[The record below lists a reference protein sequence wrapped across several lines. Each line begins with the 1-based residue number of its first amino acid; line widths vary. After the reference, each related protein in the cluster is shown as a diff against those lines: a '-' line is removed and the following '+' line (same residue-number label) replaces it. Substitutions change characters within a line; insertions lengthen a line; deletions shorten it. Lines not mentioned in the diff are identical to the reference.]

1 MIPFD
6 NSFVRLP
13 AQMFTVQTPTP
24 VRAPQLIAANKPLAR
39 LLGIDAAWL
48 DSHDALQVFAGNRVP
63 AGAAPLAA
71 LYSGHQFGNWN
82 PQLGDGRA
90 ILLGETVGIDG
101 IRRDIQLKGSGPT
114 PYSRSGDGR
123 AWLGPVLREY
133 LVSEAMHAMGV
144 PTTRAL
150 AAVSTGEDV
159 ARETLLPGA
168 ILTRVAQSHIRVGSF
183 QVYAAR
189 QDIDALRALT
199 DHVIARHYPD
209 ADGPAALL
217 DAVVAAQA
225 RLIAQWMGLGFIH
238 GVMNTDNMAVSGET
252 IDYGP
257 CAFMDSY
264 DPQKV
269 FSSID
274 RQGRYAYANQP
285 GIALWNLAQFATALI
300 PLMPDQD
307 AAIEDFTV
315 RINRFADLYQIE
327 WVKVFGAKIGVS
339 DPDQGDADL
348 IQRLLTIMA
357 TDGADF
363 TNTFAALATPQAQDQ
378 FINRAAY
385 EAWADAWMQRR
396 SPDYAAIMARAN
408 PQVIPRN
415 HQIER
420 LIAAAVS
427 ENFAP
432 FNNMLAVVTDP
443 FAPLDVIRAPYAM
456 PPNAQEAVTR
466 TFCGT

>member
-307 AAIEDFTV
+307 AAIDDFTV

-396 SPDYAAIMARAN
+396 SPDYAAIMGRAN

-420 LIAAAVS
+420 LIAAAIS
-427 ENFAP
+427 EDFAP
-432 FNNMLAVVTDP
+432 FHNMLAVVTDP
-443 FAPLDVIRAPYAM
+443 FAPLDVTRAPYAM